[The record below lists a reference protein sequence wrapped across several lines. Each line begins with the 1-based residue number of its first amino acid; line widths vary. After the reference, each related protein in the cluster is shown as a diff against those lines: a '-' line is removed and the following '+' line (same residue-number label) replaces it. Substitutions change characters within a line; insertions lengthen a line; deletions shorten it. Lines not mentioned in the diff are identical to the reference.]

1 MHGAT
6 MNESSKS
13 HCRFCAVTAGGGD
26 VFDSRWH
33 STADYAALVSV
44 GAFVPGWTLV
54 CPVAHAANLLGHY
67 SRADFWD
74 FVSAT
79 AAMVESQYGKSVIFE
94 HGAARET
101 SLTGC
106 GVGHAHLHIVPLQF
120 SLQSAAVEASE
131 GHLVWQRCDARE
143 IAFTAEGRE
152 YLFVADHLADKRTE
166 GLICLLEAPTSQ
178 FFRRVIADRLG
189 MPDSFDYKTHPMLDI
204 AKSSAAVLR
213 VVATDVVEA

>member
-1 MHGAT
+1 

-13 HCRFCAVTAGGGD
+13 HCRFCAVTAGGSD

-33 STADYAALVSV
+33 STAGYAALVSV

-54 CPVAHAANLLGHY
+54 CPVAHAPNLLDHY
-67 SRADFWD
+67 GQADFWR

-79 AAMVESQYGKSVIFE
+79 AAMVESQYGKSVVFE

-131 GHLVWQRCDARE
+131 GRLVWQRCDARD
-143 IAFTAEGRE
+143 ISLRAEGRE

-166 GLICLLEAPTSQ
+166 GLICLLDEPTSQ
-178 FFRRVIADRLG
+178 FFRRVIAGRLG
-189 MPDSFDYKTHPMLDI
+189 MPDSFDYKMHPMLDI

-213 VVATDVVEA
+213 AVATDVVEA

>member
-1 MHGAT
+1 MT
-6 MNESSKS
+6 ESNES
-13 HCRFCAVTAGGGD
+13 HCHFCAVTAGGGD

-33 STADYAALVSV
+33 STADYSAIVSI

-54 CPVAHAANLLGHY
+54 CPVVHSVNLLGHY
-67 SRADFWD
+67 GRADFWD

-79 AAMVESQYGKSVIFE
+79 EAMVESQYGRCVVFE
-94 HGAARET
+94 HGAACET

-131 GHLVWQRCDARE
+131 NRFVWQRCDVGE
-143 IAFTAEGRE
+143 IAFKAAGRE
-152 YLFVADHLADKRTE
+152 YLFLADHLAEETTE
-166 GLICLLEAPTSQ
+166 GLICLLNAPTSQ
-178 FFRRVIADRLG
+178 FCRRVIADQLG
-189 MPDSFDYKTHPMLDI
+189 IPDSFDYKTHPMLDI

-213 VVATDVVEA
+213 AVATDVVGA